1 MIAAPV
7 GYRCPDCVRTEQPT
21 QPVTVAG
28 ATAILKPYVTY
39 TLIVANVLAFIVQL
53 LVGVNAVAGEFG
65 MSPVAI
71 GWGDQWYRLATSMF
85 LHGDYLHIGFNMLV
99 LFILGMT
106 LERIL
111 GHFRYAVLYI
121 VAGLGGAIASFA
133 FAPIN
138 SLSIGASGAVF
149 GVMGGLIVAG
159 RRLRYDVT
167 QVVVLLG
174 INVVIGFLRPGI
186 DWRAHLG
193 GMIIG
198 ALIAAIFV
206 HAPHKRRTLVQAS
219 GVTGV
224 ILLLVGL
231 ALWKGAQIQEMYA
244 PMGVPTF

>member
-7 GYRCPDCVRTEQPT
+7 GYRCPDCVRAEQPA

-39 TLIVANVLAFIVQL
+39 SLIAVNVLAFAIQL
-53 LVGVNAVAGEFG
+53 LVGINEVAREFG

-71 GWGDQWYRLATSMF
+71 GWGEQWYRLATSMF
-85 LHGDYLHIGFNMLV
+85 LHGDFLHIAFNMLV

-111 GHFRYAVLYI
+111 GHIRYSVLYI

-149 GVMGGLIVAG
+149 GIMGGLIIAG

-198 ALIAAIFV
+198 AVIAAIFV
-206 HAPHKRRTLVQAS
+206 HAPRRRRILIQTS
-219 GVTGV
+219 GVAGV
-224 ILLLVGL
+224 ILLLAGL
-231 ALWKGAQIQEMYA
+231 AVWRAAMIQEMYA
-244 PMGVPTF
+244 PMGIPAL